1 SRLAALIPPKIA
13 SPSAIGAPQSA
24 ARMTRVVDFYSKLPK
39 GAAAKKSAGAN
50 PFARY
55 KQRYFEGE
63 NASGAPF
70 IHAIVGLFFIGYTID
85 YNMHLKHHK
94 K

>member
-1 SRLAALIPPKIA
+1 MV
-13 SPSAIGAPQSA
+13 Q
-24 ARMTRVVDFYSKLPK
+24 LPK

-85 YNMHLKHHK
+85 CELRQLLGWAGGAAAPKSGHK
-94 K
+94 RSRTP